1 MWRPD
6 AGFKSFIKITS
17 IMRII
22 FMGTPDF
29 AVASLEALIQSGEQ
43 VVAVVTVPDKPAGRG
58 QKIHESAVKIL
69 AAQHNIPVLQPV
81 KLRDEAF
88 LTELKSFQAD
98 LQVVVAFRML
108 PEMVWNMPKFGTINV
123 HASLLPQYRGA
134 APINH
139 AIINGEK
146 ESGVTTFL
154 LQHEIDTGNILLSKK
169 VAIKETDNAG
179 DLHDKLMVAGA
190 ETLLQTIE
198 QLKAGTLQPKPQ
210 DDLIAAASLKHAPKI
225 FKEDCKINWDQPTA
239 QIYNFIRGLSPYP
252 AAFTLLNDKVL
263 KIYRT
268 EKELVNTP
276 TIPGTIETDKKSFLK
291 IAAQDGY
298 IIIYDLQLEGKKK
311 MNVVDFLKGYRF

>member
-1 MWRPD
+1 
-6 AGFKSFIKITS
+6 
-17 IMRII
+17 MRII
-22 FMGTPDF
+22 FLGTPDF

-58 QKIHESAVKIL
+58 QKIHESAVKIF
-69 AAQHNIPVLQPV
+69 ATQHNIPVLQPV

-88 LTELKSFQAD
+88 LDELKSFQAD

-108 PEMVWNMPKFGTINV
+108 PEIVWNMPKFGTINV

-179 DLHDKLMVAGA
+179 DLHDNLMVAGA
-190 ETLLQTIE
+190 ETLLQTIQ
-198 QLKAGTLQPKPQ
+198 QLKAGALQPKPQ
-210 DDLIAAASLKHAPKI
+210 DVLLTTDPLKHAPKI

-239 QIYNFIRGLSPYP
+239 QVYNFIRGLSPYP

-263 KIYRT
+263 KIYST
-268 EKELVNTP
+268 EKELVNTA

-298 IIIYDLQLEGKKK
+298 IVISDLQLEGKKR
-311 MNVVDFLKGYRF
+311 MNVLDFLKGYRF